1 MTHLRIQYLAKFGAL
16 ALALLWTPAC
26 SQMAAGG
33 SSSDVSRL
41 EKDIAEKND
50 LIVKL
55 TATSKAQLETIR
67 SLKVELERTREY
79 LDYAEAQFISL
90 ERGLQSRE
98 SKASA
103 VATLAE
109 AKLAYDKRIREDRL
123 AGKLRNVRQAKAK
136 IAKSEELL
144 TQKRYAAAVYFAKRA
159 KRLLET

>member
-1 MTHLRIQYLAKFGAL
+1 M
-16 ALALLWTPAC
+16 
-26 SQMAAGG
+26 
-33 SSSDVSRL
+33 
-41 EKDIAEKND
+41 
-50 LIVKL
+50 
-55 TATSKAQLETIR
+55 
-67 SLKVELERTREY
+67 ELERTREY

-123 AGKLRNVRQAKAK
+123 AGKLRNVQQAKAK

-159 KRLLET
+159 KRLLETEERTIIHIVSVGQANLRRGPGLKHDVLHRLTLGTVVIQTGAQSNWYQVKTRDGKKGWIHQSVTAAP